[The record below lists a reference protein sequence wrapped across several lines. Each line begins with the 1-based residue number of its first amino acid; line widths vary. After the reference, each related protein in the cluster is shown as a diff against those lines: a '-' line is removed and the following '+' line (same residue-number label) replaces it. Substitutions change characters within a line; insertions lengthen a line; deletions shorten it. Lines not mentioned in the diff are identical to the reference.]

1 MIFQLGPNV
10 KNEIVEQL
18 VSPNREKV
26 WGRRILKI
34 KNNWTTKDVNL
45 NTVKEETILTKM
57 NNIGESN
64 KEFNLKDINPKIIDL
79 LNIYN

>member
-1 MIFQLGPNV
+1 M
-10 KNEIVEQL
+10 
-18 VSPNREKV
+18 SPNREKV

-34 KNNWTTKDVNL
+34 KNSWTTKDVNL

-64 KEFNLKDINPKIIDL
+64 KEFNLKDINPKMIDL